1 MTPSRFHAGELQVQA
16 RAGVPAEYAQRAS
29 AAIRDHMPDQH
40 RQFFGQLSLFFLG
53 ALDADGQP
61 WATVLAG
68 APGFVTAPDARTLR
82 IAGGL
87 LPGDPLRGQLLPGRR
102 VGGLGLVPATR
113 RRNRVNGV
121 IDAVDGSVVTVAVEQ
136 SFGNCPQYIQ
146 QRAPRAVTPPA
157 APLVVR
163 AAVLDDRDLALIG
176 RADTLFIASANPDAQ
191 AVAQADAQAV
201 AQAYAQAAA
210 QADGARGVDVSHRGG
225 RPGFVHADGDG
236 TLLVPDFMGNS
247 FFNTLG
253 NLALYP
259 RAGLLFVDFDSGDL
273 LHLAVEGEIVW
284 DGPLVEAFE
293 GAERLLRLRVREV
306 VRNVGAL
313 PLRWSAAQPAAQ
325 LARTGDWHAAAQTLE
340 REKGHKLSPATL

>member
-16 RAGVPAEYAQRAS
+16 RAGVPADYTQRAS

-40 RQFFGQLSLFFLG
+40 RQFFSQLPLFFLG

-68 APGFVTAPDARTLR
+68 EPGFIMAPDARTLR
-82 IAGGL
+82 IGGGL
-87 LPGDPLRGQLLPGRR
+87 LPGDPLQGHLLPGRR

-121 IDAVDGSVVTVAVEQ
+121 IDAVDGGVVTVAVEQ

-146 QRAPRAVTPPA
+146 QRAPHAVTPPA

-163 AAVLDDRDLALIG
+163 AAALDDRDLALIG
-176 RADTLFIASANPDAQ
+176 RADTLFIASANPDIHSA
-191 AVAQADAQAV
+191 ARAD
-201 AQAYAQAAA
+201 AQAAA
-210 QADGARGVDVSHRGG
+210 QADTARGVDVSHRGG
-225 RPGFVHADGDG
+225 RPGFVHADAGG

-284 DGPLVEAFE
+284 DGPLVAAFE

-306 VRNVGAL
+306 VRNVAAL

-325 LARTGDWHAAAQTLE
+325 LARTGDWHAVAQELK
-340 REKGHKLSPATL
+340 REKGHKLSLATL

>member
-40 RQFFGQLSLFFLG
+40 RQFFGQLPLFFLG

-68 APGFVTAPDARTLR
+68 APGFITAPDARTLR
-82 IAGGL
+82 IGGGL
-87 LPGDPLRGQLLPGRR
+87 LPGDPLQGQLLPGRR

-121 IDAVDGSVVTVAVEQ
+121 IDAVDGGVVTVAVEQ

-146 QRAPRAVTPPA
+146 QRTPHAVTPPA

-163 AAVLDDRDLALIG
+163 AAALDDRDLALIE
-176 RADTLFIASANPDAQ
+176 RADTLYIASANPD
-191 AVAQADAQAV
+191 
-201 AQAYAQAAA
+201 AQAAA

-225 RPGFVHADGDG
+225 RPGFVHADAGG

-253 NLALYP
+253 NLALHP

-313 PLRWSAAQPAAQ
+313 PLRWSAAQPATQ
-325 LARTGDWHAAAQTLE
+325 LARTGDWHEAAQALE
-340 REKGHKLSPATL
+340 REKGHKLSLATL

>member
-1 MTPSRFHAGELQVQA
+1 MNPSRFHAGELQVQA

-40 RQFFGQLSLFFLG
+40 RQFFGQLPLFFLG

-68 APGFVTAPDARTLR
+68 TPGFISAPDARTLR
-82 IAGGL
+82 IVGGP
-87 LPGDPLRGQLLPGRR
+87 LPGDPLQGQLLPGRR

-121 IDAVDGSVVTVAVEQ
+121 IDTVDGGVVTVAVEQ

-146 QRAPRAVTPPA
+146 QRTPRAVTPPA

-163 AAVLDDRDLALIG
+163 AAALDERDLALIR
-176 RADTLFIASANPDAQ
+176 RADTLFIASANPD
-191 AVAQADAQAV
+191 
-201 AQAYAQAAA
+201 AQAAA

-225 RPGFVHADGDG
+225 RPGFVHAAAGG
-236 TLLVPDFMGNS
+236 ILLVPDFAGNS

-253 NLALYP
+253 NLAVYP
-259 RAGLLFVDFDSGDL
+259 RAGLLFVDVDSGDL

-293 GAERLLRLRVREV
+293 GAERLLRLQVREV

-313 PLRWSAAQPAAQ
+313 PLRWSEAQPAAQ
-325 LARTGDWHAAAQTLE
+325 LARTGDWDAAAQELE
-340 REKGHKLSPATL
+340 RKKGHKLSLATL

>member
-1 MTPSRFHAGELQVQA
+1 MKSRFHAGELQVQA

-40 RQFFGQLSLFFLG
+40 RQFFGQLPLFFLG

-68 APGFVTAPDARTLR
+68 ALGFVTAPDARTLR
-82 IAGGL
+82 IGGGL
-87 LPGDPLRGQLLPGRR
+87 LPGDPLQGQLLPGRR
-102 VGGLGLVPATR
+102 VGGLGLVAATR

-121 IDAVDGSVVTVAVEQ
+121 IDTVDGGVVTVAVEQ

-163 AAVLDDRDLALIG
+163 AAALGERDLALIG

-191 AVAQADAQAV
+191 AVAQGDT
-201 AQAYAQAAA
+201 
-210 QADGARGVDVSHRGG
+210 ARGVDISHRGG
-225 RPGFVHADGDG
+225 RPGFVHADAGG
-236 TLLVPDFMGNS
+236 TLLVPDFAGNS

-253 NLALYP
+253 NLAVYP

-273 LHLAVEGEIVW
+273 LHLAVEGGIVW
-284 DGPLVEAFE
+284 DGPLVEAFA
-293 GAERLLRLRVREV
+293 GAERLLRFRVREV

-313 PLRWSAAQPAAQ
+313 PLRWSEAQPAAQ
-325 LARTGDWHAAAQTLE
+325 LARTGDWHAVAQELE
-340 REKGHKLSPATL
+340 RQKGHKLSLATL

>member
-29 AAIRDHMPDQH
+29 AAIRDHMPDAH

-68 APGFVTAPDARTLR
+68 APGLVTAPDARTLR

-87 LPGDPLRGQLLPGRR
+87 LPGDPLQGQLLPGRR

-121 IDAVDGSVVTVAVEQ
+121 IDAVDGGVLRVAVEQ

-163 AAVLDDRDLALIG
+163 AAALDDRDLALIG
-176 RADTLFIASANPDAQ
+176 RADTLFIASANLD
-191 AVAQADAQAV
+191 
-201 AQAYAQAAA
+201 A

-313 PLRWSAAQPAAQ
+313 PLRWSEAQPAAQ
-325 LARTGDWHAAAQTLE
+325 LARTGDWHAAAQKLE
-340 REKGHKLSPATL
+340 RKKGHKLSPATL

>member
-1 MTPSRFHAGELQVQA
+1 MTTPRFHAGELQVQA

-40 RQFFGQLSLFFLG
+40 RQFFGQLPLFFLG

-87 LPGDPLRGQLLPGRR
+87 LPGDPLEGQLLPGRR

-121 IDAVDGSVVTVAVEQ
+121 IDAVDGSVVRVTVEQ

-146 QRAPRAVTPPA
+146 QRAPHAVTPPA

-163 AAVLDDRDLALIG
+163 AAALDQRDLALIG

-191 AVAQADAQAV
+191 A
-201 AQAYAQAAA
+201 AA
-210 QADGARGVDVSHRGG
+210 QADGARGVDISHRGG
-225 RPGFVHADGDG
+225 RPGFVHADAGG
-236 TLLVPDFMGNS
+236 TLLVPDFAGNS

-253 NLALYP
+253 NLAVYP
-259 RAGLLFVDFDSGDL
+259 RAGLLFVDADSVDL

-293 GAERLLRLRVREV
+293 GAERLLRLQVREV
-306 VRNVGAL
+306 VRNVAAL

-325 LARTGDWHAAAQTLE
+325 LARTGNWSEAARVLE
-340 REKGHKLSPATL
+340 RKKGHKLSLATL

>member
-16 RAGVPAEYAQRAS
+16 RAGVPADYAQRAS
-29 AAIRDHMPDQH
+29 AAIRDHMPDPH
-40 RQFFGQLSLFFLG
+40 RQFFGQLPLFFLG

-87 LPGDPLRGQLLPGRR
+87 LPGDPLQGQLLPGRR

-121 IDAVDGSVVTVAVEQ
+121 IDAVDGNVLSITVEQ

-146 QRAPRAVTPPA
+146 QRAPHAVTPPA

-163 AAVLDDRDLALIG
+163 AAALDDRDLALIG
-176 RADTLFIASANPDAQ
+176 RADTLFIASAHPAAQ
-191 AVAQADAQAV
+191 ADTRADAQADAV
-201 AQAYAQAAA
+201 
-210 QADGARGVDVSHRGG
+210 RGVDVSHRGG
-225 RPGFVHADGDG
+225 RPGFVHADAGG

-253 NLALYP
+253 NLAVYP

-313 PLRWSAAQPAAQ
+313 PLRWSEAQPAAQ
-325 LARTGDWHAAAQTLE
+325 LARTGDWDEAAQALE
-340 REKGHKLSPATL
+340 RKKGHKLSLATL